1 VPEPYGIGDRVE
13 VSLDALR
20 EVVVS
25 EPYGIGDRVE
35 VSLDALLHCPSLST
49 YHRIRPECL
58 TPPEAGATATG
69 VVYAYTAANGGP
81 DAGHGNLVKLDCAH
95 ACAVALTTG
104 EMRLV
109 G

>member
-1 VPEPYGIGDRVE
+1 MTGT
-13 VSLDALR
+13 
-20 EVVVS
+20 

-58 TPPEAGATATG
+58 TPLQTGATATG

-81 DAGHGNLVKLDCAH
+81 DEGHGTLVAMDCPH
-95 ACAVALTTG
+95 KCAVALARD
-104 EMRLV
+104 EMRLA
-109 G
+109 